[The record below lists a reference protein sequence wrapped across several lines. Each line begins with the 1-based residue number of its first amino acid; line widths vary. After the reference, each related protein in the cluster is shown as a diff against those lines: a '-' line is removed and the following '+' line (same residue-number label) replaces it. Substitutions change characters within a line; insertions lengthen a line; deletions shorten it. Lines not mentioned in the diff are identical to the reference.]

1 MSRYRYDRNMA
12 RQKEFDRD
20 KAIKSALA
28 TFRKNGF
35 GATTTDDLRL
45 AMGIGRQSF
54 YDTFKGKREIYLE
67 ALRKYNSD
75 RTLGYFEIFAKSG
88 SPLKALEGMLTSI
101 SVESPRDRA
110 LSCLGVSSIC
120 EFGSSDAEVFSINQA
135 AALFLKSALEKLIL
149 EAQNRKEVRSSLD
162 SKVAASYLLSVIT
175 GIRVSAR
182 AGASPEELRSIA
194 AIAIDGLRK
203 QHK

>member
-1 MSRYRYDRNMA
+1 MA
-12 RQKEFDRD
+12 RPKEFDRD
-20 KAIKSALA
+20 KALESALA

-75 RTLGYFEIFAKSG
+75 RVLGYFEIFRKAG

-101 SVESPRDRA
+101 SVESSKDRA
-110 LSCLGVSSIC
+110 LACLGVSSIC
-120 EFGSSDAEVFSINQA
+120 EFGSSDAEVCSINGA
-135 AALFLKSALEKLIL
+135 AASSLKSALEKLIL
-149 EAQNRKEVRSSLD
+149 EAKNEKEVRSSVD
-162 SKVAASYLLSVIT
+162 SKATAHYLLSVIT

-194 AIAIDGLRK
+194 TMAIDGLRK
-203 QHK
+203 Q

>member
-1 MSRYRYDRNMA
+1 MA
-12 RQKEFDRD
+12 RPKEFDRD
-20 KAIKSALA
+20 KAVESALA

-75 RTLGYFEIFAKSG
+75 RVLGFFEIFRKSG

-101 SVESPRDRA
+101 SIESPKDRTLA
-110 LSCLGVSSIC
+110 CLGVSSIC
-120 EFGSSDAEVFSINQA
+120 EFGASDAEVSSINDA
-135 AALFLKSALEKLIL
+135 TASSIKSFLGKLIL
-149 EAQNRKEVRSSLD
+149 EAKNQKEIRSSLD
-162 SKVAASYLLSVIT
+162 PKETALYLLSVFS
-175 GIRVSAR
+175 GMRVSAR
-182 AGASPEELRSIA
+182 AGASPEELNAIA

-203 QHK
+203 Q

>member
-1 MSRYRYDRNMA
+1 MA
-12 RQKEFDRD
+12 RHKEFNRD
-20 KAIKSALA
+20 KALDSALA

-54 YDTFKGKREIYLE
+54 YDTFKGKRETYLE

-75 RTLGYFEIFAKSG
+75 RVHGYFEIFRQSG

-101 SVESPRDRA
+101 SVESPKDRA

-120 EFGSSDAEVFSINQA
+120 EFGSSDAEISSINGA
-135 AALFLKSALEKLIL
+135 AASSIKSVLEKLIL
-149 EAQNRKEVRSSLD
+149 EAKNKKEIRSSLD
-162 SKVAASYLLSVIT
+162 PKKTAFYLLSVSS
-175 GIRVSAR
+175 GMRVSAR
-182 AGASPEELRSIA
+182 AGASPEELNAIA

-203 QHK
+203 Q

>member
-1 MSRYRYDRNMA
+1 MA

-20 KAIKSALA
+20 KAVESALA

-75 RTLGYFEIFAKSG
+75 RVLGFFEIFRKSG

-101 SVESPRDRA
+101 SIESPKDRTLA
-110 LSCLGVSSIC
+110 CLGVSSIC
-120 EFGSSDAEVFSINQA
+120 EFGASDAEVSSINDA
-135 AALFLKSALEKLIL
+135 TASSIKSVLEKLIL
-149 EAQNRKEVRSSLD
+149 EAKNKKEIRSLLNPEET
-162 SKVAASYLLSVIT
+162 ALYLLSVFS
-175 GIRVSAR
+175 GMRVSAR
-182 AGASPEELRSIA
+182 AGASPEELNAIA

-203 QHK
+203 Q